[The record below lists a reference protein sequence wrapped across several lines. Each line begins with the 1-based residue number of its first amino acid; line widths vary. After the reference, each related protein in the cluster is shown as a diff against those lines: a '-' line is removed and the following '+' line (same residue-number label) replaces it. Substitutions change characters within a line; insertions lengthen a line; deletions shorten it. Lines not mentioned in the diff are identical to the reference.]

1 MSLEL
6 FVSDQTSAGL
16 SCGVLRRTHKTTHY
30 SRDISEFSAMYA
42 TRDCAIQINFLSIY
56 QSFNQSRL

>member
-42 TRDCAIQINFLSIY
+42 TRDIALYKSLIYLSII
-56 QSFNQSRL
+56 QSI